1 MPSVQ
6 ILMWLVLQALRDL
19 GGSAKISE
27 INEKVAELGDFTE
40 ELQAVPHKP
49 DSSRSGS
56 EIEYRIAWARTSLK
70 KVGCLDNSARGV
82 WSLARPGYSVTR
94 DEMESSYAKLA
105 KRYQSKGGNP
115 QTVQEDDSFEGGEPY
130 GGGDGSDQWRTVLL
144 DRLLDLPPDAFE
156 RLVQRLLREAG
167 FLNVEVL
174 GKSGDGGLDGV
185 GVYRPS
191 LVSFPIYFQCKRYKG
206 TVSAGAVRDFRGAMS
221 GRGEKGLLIT
231 TGSFTKGAREEATRD
246 GAPPVDFVNGDE
258 LCDLLKD
265 YQLGVKVAERVIED
279 IEVDAGFFDQ
289 F

>member
-1 MPSVQ
+1 MPSLQ
-6 ILMWLVLQALRDL
+6 HLMWLILQALRHLD
-19 GGSAKISE
+19 GSAKISE
-27 INEKVAELGDFTE
+27 INERVVELGDFTE
-40 ELQAVPHKP
+40 EQQAVSHKP
-49 DSSRSGS
+49 DSSRPGS

-70 KVGCLDNSARGV
+70 KIGCVDNSARGV
-82 WSLARPGYSVTR
+82 WSLAKLGFSVTR
-94 DEMESSYAKLA
+94 DEMESSYAELA
-105 KRYQSKGGNP
+105 KQYQSKGTKP
-115 QTVQEDDSFEGGEPY
+115 KTVQKDDSSVDGEPY
-130 GGGDGSDQWRTVLL
+130 GEGDGSDQWRTVLL
-144 DRLLDLPPDAFE
+144 ERLLGLPPDAFE

-231 TGSFTKGAREEATRD
+231 TGTFTKGAREEATRD

-265 YQLGVKVAERVIED
+265 YQLGVKVTERVIED
-279 IEVDAGFFDQ
+279 VEIDPEFFDQ